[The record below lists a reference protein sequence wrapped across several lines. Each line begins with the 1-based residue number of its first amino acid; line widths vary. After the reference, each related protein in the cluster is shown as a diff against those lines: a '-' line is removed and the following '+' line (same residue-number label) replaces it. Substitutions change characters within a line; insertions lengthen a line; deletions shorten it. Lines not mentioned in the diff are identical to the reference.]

1 MFKDKNIKK
10 AAIPEYIWYISLIV
24 ISLSLVLMV
33 VNIAKKSRKNPSIPE
48 IRDATFTIYIDPLN
62 RIYLEDMLIQGVK
75 KENLVNFYIGCNGN
89 NVDFTTFFNQN
100 PSTLFATNS
109 NNYLELIKKNFEIN
123 LTAIKISEDCKKEGS
138 EWYLFYGN
146 PEEGGAIVAKTNVER
161 KVRFG

>member
-1 MFKDKNIKK
+1 MDKSKFSKK
-10 AAIPEYIWYISLIV
+10 SAIPEYIWYISLIV

-48 IRDATFTIYIDPLN
+48 IRDATFTIYVDPLN

-75 KENLVNFYIGCNGN
+75 KEDLANFYIGCNGN
-89 NVDFTTFFNQN
+89 NVDFTTFFNQS
-100 PSTLFATNS
+100 PSKLFATNS
-109 NNYLELIKKNFEIN
+109 NNYLELIRKNFEIN
-123 LTAIKISEDCKKEGS
+123 LTAINISDDCKKEGS

-146 PEEGGAIVAKTNVER
+146 PEEGGSIVAKTNVER